1 MAKWKSSD
9 VAFVLLGPVNLTPI
23 TDKMEVSVDN
33 PLKETTPFGVTAA
46 QFGQPG
52 LKTYSLTG
60 HDGWFDSDQ
69 YTATSQMVAMAN
81 TQSVFMLALKGNTA
95 GVDAV
100 CAAGVLNAGLK
111 HPMAVGEYTRAA
123 MELGV
128 SGVIDN
134 AVIVAP
140 LASYSGNIDT
150 ATAHLDLGATGG
162 GTTGG
167 TAYMSCPVLALTG
180 STNLILTIQDSAD
193 HATWAD
199 HDVFTAL
206 TAVGAQSIVSTDMT
220 VNRYLAYKAV
230 YTGLAGTPSATFV
243 LAYKVNAPH

>member
-1 MAKWKSSD
+1 MKYKSSD
-9 VAFVLLGPVNLTPI
+9 IAFVLLGPVDLTSI
-23 TDKMEVSVDN
+23 TDKMEVGVDN
-33 PLKETTPFGVTAA
+33 PVKDTTPFGVNAA

-60 HDGWFDSDQ
+60 HDGWFDDTQ
-69 YTATSQMVAMAN
+69 YTNASQMVVMAN
-81 TQSVFMLALKGNTA
+81 LESVFMLALKGNTA

-100 CAAGVLNAGLK
+100 CAKGVLNASLK
-111 HPMAVGEYTRAA
+111 QALAVGEYHRAA
-123 MELGV
+123 MELTV

-140 LASYSGNIDT
+140 LASYAGNIDT

-167 TAYMSCPVLALTG
+167 TAYMSCPILALTG
-180 STNLILTIQDSAD
+180 STNLILTIQDSDD

-206 TAVGAQSIVSTDMT
+206 TAVGAQAKVSTDMT

>member
-1 MAKWKSSD
+1 MTKYNSAQIG
-9 VAFVLLGPVNLTPI
+9 FVLLGPVNLTSL
-23 TDKMEVSVDN
+23 TDKREVSVDS
-33 PLKETTPFGVTAA
+33 PVVDVTPFGVTAA

-52 LKTYSLTG
+52 LKTYSLAG
-60 HDGWFDSDQ
+60 HDGWFDDTQ
-69 YTATSQMVAMAN
+69 FTTASQMVAMASIE
-81 TQSVFMLALKGNTA
+81 SVFMLALKGNVA
-95 GVDAV
+95 GLDAV
-100 CAAGVLNAGLK
+100 CAKGVLNAGLK
-111 HPMAVGEYTRAA
+111 QTMAVGEYHRAA

-134 AVIVAP
+134 ATIVAP
-140 LASYSGNIDT
+140 LALYSGDIDT

-167 TAYMSCPVLALTG
+167 TAYMSCTTMHLDG

-199 HDVFTAL
+199 HDIFTAL
-206 TAVGAQSIVSTDMT
+206 TAVGAQAKVSTDMT

-230 YTGLAGTPSATFV
+230 WTGLANTPTATFV
-243 LAYKVNAPH
+243 LAYHVNAPH

>member
-1 MAKWKSSD
+1 MTKRNSAD
-9 VAFVLLGPVNLTPI
+9 IGFVLLGPVNLTSI
-23 TDKMEVSVDN
+23 TDKMEISVDN
-33 PLKETTPFGVTAA
+33 PVKETTPFGVTAA

-52 LKTYSLTG
+52 LKTYALTG

-69 YTATSQMVAMAN
+69 YTAASQMVAMAA
-81 TQSVFMLALKGNTA
+81 TESVFMLAPKGNTA
-95 GVDAV
+95 GVDAI

-111 HPMAVGEYTRAA
+111 QPMAVGEYTRAA

-140 LASYSGNIDT
+140 LASYAGDIDT
-150 ATAHLDLGATGG
+150 EAAHLDLGATGG